1 MSIFDLETDD
11 QIKEFMQ
18 GEGKNIR
25 KPYVELSR
33 RIPNFSSKQLCNRW
47 NYKLNPRLNPSTT
60 NTTIAFSNVPILRP
74 R

>member
-1 MSIFDLETDD
+1 MSIFDLGTDD

-33 RIPNFSSKQLCNRW
+33 RIPNFSSIQLCNRW
-47 NYKLNPRLNPSTT
+47 NYKLNPRRT
-60 NTTIAFSNVPILRP
+60 
-74 R
+74 